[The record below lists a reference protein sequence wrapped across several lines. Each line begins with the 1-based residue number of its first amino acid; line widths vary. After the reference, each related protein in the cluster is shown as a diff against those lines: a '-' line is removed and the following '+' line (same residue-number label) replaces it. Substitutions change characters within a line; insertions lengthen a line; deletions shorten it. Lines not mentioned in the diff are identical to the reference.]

1 MTTQDE
7 HSVINIREN
16 LADARTRLKSLKPS
30 REISLAITK
39 IDEAHFWLE
48 EFERRNK

>member
-7 HSVINIREN
+7 HAITNIREN
-16 LADARTRLKSLKPS
+16 LADAKLRLKSLKPS

-39 IDEAHFWLE
+39 VDEARLWLD